1 MILEFCP
8 AYGKIRASVE
18 VPTTDVLHSLDAADV
33 VRYEGV
39 DYVKSMEF
47 FDKGRETYVR
57 RYVETT
63 TFDLS
68 KALEGEDNGNS

>member
-8 AYGKIRASVE
+8 EYGAIRASVE
-18 VPTTDVLHSLDAADV
+18 VPNTDVLSKLEEADL
-33 VRYEGV
+33 VRYDGV
-39 DYVKSMEF
+39 DYTYSMTF
-47 FDKGRETYVR
+47 YDKGRETYVR

-68 KALEGEDNGNS
+68 KALESEDNGNS

>member
-1 MILEFCP
+1 MIIQFCP

-18 VPTTDVLHSLDAADV
+18 VPNTDVLSKLEEADV
-33 VRYEGV
+33 VRYDGV
-39 DYVKSMEF
+39 DYALSMTF
-47 FDKGRETYVR
+47 YDRGKETYVR